1 MKNIERKRNTR
12 PADKRTRIWVL
23 ALAAVCAVCAAAYLL
38 SRTLGSGTTA
48 VVRVDGEVLYR
59 IDLAAVT
66 QAYDISID
74 TKYGH
79 NTLHVAPGSIAV
91 TAADCPDGICVAQG
105 ALTHGS
111 VPIICMPHHLSVRI
125 EGSGLDA

>member
-1 MKNIERKRNTR
+1 MKNAERKRNIR

-23 ALAAVCAVCAAAYLL
+23 ALAAVCIVCAAAYLL
-38 SRTLGSGTTA
+38 AGKLGGETTA

-59 IDLAAVT
+59 IDLSTVNAE
-66 QAYDISID
+66 YDLNID

-79 NTLHVAPGSIAV
+79 NTLHVAHGSIAV

-105 ALTHGS
+105 ALTHGG

-125 EGSGLDA
+125 EGSGIDA

>member
-1 MKNIERKRNTR
+1 MKNAERKRNIR

-38 SRTLGSGTTA
+38 IGARGSGTTA

-66 QAYDISID
+66 EAYDISID

-79 NTLHVAPGSIAV
+79 NTVHVAPGSIAV
-91 TAADCPDGICVAQG
+91 TAADCPDGVCVAQG
-105 ALTHGS
+105 ALTHGG

-125 EGSGLDA
+125 EGSGIDA

>member
-1 MKNIERKRNTR
+1 MKKPEEKRNIR
-12 PADKRTRIWVL
+12 SADKKTLIWALV
-23 ALAAVCAVCAAAYLL
+23 LAAVCAVCAAAYLL
-38 SRTLGSGTTA
+38 ASKLGSGTTA

-59 IDLAAVT
+59 IDLSAVT
-66 QAYDISID
+66 QEYDLNID

-91 TAADCPDGICVAQG
+91 TAADCPDGVCVAQG
-105 ALTHGS
+105 ALTHGG

-125 EGSGLDA
+125 EGSGIDA